1 MEIRTEPR
9 TAIRVICHDSAMR
22 NSAKTMIEHKLM
34 MIRTKLVCAPA
45 ISHDSVLRISN
56 NSSLIALSNEINT
69 RRRDIVDEVRF
80 ERFHLSYC
88 LVTIQSDHRS
98 AQEFLA
104 QRSTGRS

>member
-56 NSSLIALSNEINT
+56 NSSLIALSNEIILDVEILLMKSVSNAFT
-69 RRRDIVDEVRF
+69 YPI
-80 ERFHLSYC
+80 
-88 LVTIQSDHRS
+88 
-98 AQEFLA
+98 A
-104 QRSTGRS
+104 